1 MLDFT
6 NNIGNKKLR
15 KGFRSTIIGI
25 ATNTIL
31 ATIKISVGVIGGS
44 FALVADGI
52 ESTMD
57 IFSSLIVFNG
67 LRIAIQPP
75 DEKHPYGHGKAEPIA
90 AGLVSIAL
98 LIASVFIFSEAVYN
112 LFNEK
117 SAPEVYTLYVLVI
130 VVITKIILFKY
141 VIKVGDEIQSIVV
154 KSDAKHHLADMMTS
168 GAAFIGISIALIGGK
183 GYENADDW
191 AAMFAGLVIF
201 YNSINLL
208 KPALSELMD
217 SAPEGE
223 LENHVKSTALA
234 VEGVVGLDK
243 CKIRK
248 MGFDYFVDLDII
260 VDGNISVRKGHVI
273 AHKVKSK
280 LMTEISGIANALIH
294 VEPNDERI
302 DGRLPLD
309 VTEE

>member
-1 MLDFT
+1 MIDFSHEIT
-6 NNIGNKKLR
+6 NNKLR

-25 ATNTIL
+25 TANTFL
-31 ATIKISVGVIGGS
+31 ASIKIIVGIIGGS

-67 LRIAIQPP
+67 LRIAIKPP

-90 AGLVSIAL
+90 AGFVAIALSIAA
-98 LIASVFIFSEAVYN
+98 IFIFSEAIYN
-112 LFNEK
+112 LFNDK
-117 SAPEVYTLYVLVI
+117 SAPEVYTLYVLII

-154 KSDAKHHLADMMTS
+154 KSDARHHLADMMTS
-168 GAAFIGISIALIGGK
+168 SAAFIGISIALIGGK

-191 AAMFAGLVIF
+191 AAIFAALVIF
-201 YNSINLL
+201 YNSINLI
-208 KPALSELMD
+208 KPAIAELMD
-217 SAPEGE
+217 SMPEGMVE
-223 LENHVKSTALA
+223 EKVKAVALKID
-234 VEGVVGLDK
+234 GVVGLDK

-248 MGFDYFVDLDII
+248 MGFDYFIDLDIV
-260 VDGNISVRKGHVI
+260 VDGNITVRKGHLI
-273 AHKVKSK
+273 AHKVKEK
-280 LMTEISGIANALIH
+280 LINEIPGVANALIH

-302 DGRLPLD
+302 NGRLPLNI
-309 VTEE
+309 EK

>member
-1 MLDFT
+1 MLDFSE
-6 NNIGNKKLR
+6 NIAHPKLK

-25 ATNTIL
+25 AANTIL
-31 ATIKISVGVIGGS
+31 ATIKISVGIIGGS
-44 FALVADGI
+44 FALIADGI

-57 IFSSLIVFNG
+57 IFSSIIVFNG

-75 DEKHPYGHGKAEPIA
+75 DDKHPYGHGKAEPIA
-90 AGLVSIAL
+90 AGLVAIAL
-98 LIASVFIFSEAVYN
+98 LIASVFIFSEAIYN
-112 LFNEK
+112 LFSDK
-117 SAPEVYTLYVLVI
+117 SAPEFYTLYVLVI
-130 VVITKIILFKY
+130 VVITKVVLFKY

-154 KSDAKHHLADMMTS
+154 KSDARHHLADMMTS
-168 GAAFIGISIALIGGK
+168 GAAFVGISIALIGGK

-217 SAPEGE
+217 SVPEGK
-223 LENHVKSTALA
+223 LVDKVKTTALA
-234 VEGVVGLDK
+234 IDGVVGLDK

-248 MGFDYFVDLDII
+248 MGFDYFIDLDIV
-260 VDGNISVRKGHVI
+260 VDGNISVRKGHAI
-273 AHKVKSK
+273 AHKVKKK
-280 LMTEISGIANALIH
+280 LIAEIPGVSNALIH
-294 VEPNDERI
+294 VEPDDERI

-309 VTEE
+309 ITEQ